1 MKGLLMKDLYLVSN
15 FKKQYGLLLLFIGG
29 WSIFTQS
36 FSFLAMYTI
45 LLGGMMTFSIMS
57 MDEAVHFNRYALTM
71 PVSVRTLVK
80 EK

>member
-36 FSFLAMYTI
+36 FSW
-45 LLGGMMTFSIMS
+45 GG
-57 MDEAVHFNRYALTM
+57 
-71 PVSVRTLVK
+71 
-80 EK
+80 